1 MKRKKSFLAGLCTLI
16 LAVTLTFGGFSGY
29 TPVRAAETDFVLDDV
44 KIQSTVSYG
53 DTISVPEKTGFDV
66 TVKAPNGVDVSAE
79 TGSVK
84 ADQLGHYTVTY
95 KKGDIAYSFKVFC
108 SLDEELQLFVEKEA
122 AVPSYVKTGDSKKL
136 PGAYIGYYDEDG

>member
-44 KIQSTVSYG
+44 KIQSTVSYWRY
-53 DTISVPEKTGFDV
+53 DFRSRKRTGFDV

-122 AVPSYVKTGDSKKL
+122 AVPSYVKTGDAKSF
-136 PGAYIGYYDEDG
+136 PARI

>member
-66 TVKAPNGVDVSAE
+66 TVKRLTALTFPAE
-79 TGSVK
+79 TRFGKGGS
-84 ADQLGHYTVTY
+84 AWTLYRN
-95 KKGDIAYSFKVFC
+95 
-108 SLDEELQLFVEKEA
+108 L
-122 AVPSYVKTGDSKKL
+122 
-136 PGAYIGYYDEDG
+136 